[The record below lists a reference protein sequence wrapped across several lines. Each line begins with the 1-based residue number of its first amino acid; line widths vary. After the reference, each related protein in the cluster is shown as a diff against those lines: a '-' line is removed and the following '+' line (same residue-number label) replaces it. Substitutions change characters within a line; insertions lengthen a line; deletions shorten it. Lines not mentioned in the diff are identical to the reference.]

1 MHISRIRSEVQN
13 RKISIIKIGKRA
25 AENASNWRVGQL
37 LVLQAECRTPARCF
51 DLALK
56 FNFCFDALVRASI
69 SCPIRKSVWTQK
81 YFESLSSIISNA
93 HLLRFIASWE
103 ENQLLFQW
111 KCLPYVWNRFFRFES
126 FQTAVRA
133 HRVSS
138 QFPCF
143 RNALDPNRP
152 LSLYYRFPITISL
165 SPSLSFFTSLQH
177 LKELLG

>member
-103 ENQLLFQW
+103 ETQLLFHTCGIDFSAL
-111 KCLPYVWNRFFRFES
+111 KASKRPFERTVW
-126 FQTAVRA
+126 AP
-133 HRVSS
+133 SS
-138 QFPCF
+138 HAFGMLWT
-143 RNALDPNRP
+143 RID
-152 LSLYYRFPITISL
+152 LSLSITVSL
-165 SPSLSFFTSLQH
+165 SPFLYH
-177 LKELLG
+177 LL